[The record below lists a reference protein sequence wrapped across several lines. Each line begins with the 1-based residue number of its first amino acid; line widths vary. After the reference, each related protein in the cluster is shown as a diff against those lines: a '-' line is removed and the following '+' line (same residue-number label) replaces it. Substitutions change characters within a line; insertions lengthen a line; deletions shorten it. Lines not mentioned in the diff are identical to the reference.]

1 MDINFLKIAL
11 KTEIK
16 NISSKTMFLVL
27 ACLATPFIF
36 KYFYVAKEYNYNIL
50 LGTILFSITLGVFQ
64 YILDSTTND
73 ILNKINIFYSNLNIP
88 RIYSLISKIL
98 ICIPFVMTFFNLN
111 LIFFKIKLISS
122 FILITLLL
130 SINICLYTSII
141 VSYFFDSNSMLFSTY
156 LSMFFVLGL
165 SFFILGLLILKINII
180 LILISQLI
188 IIIIGFYILNR
199 IYKLKKIL
207 IKIL

>member
-1 MDINFLKIAL
+1 MNINFFKITL
-11 KTEIK
+11 KTEVK
-16 NISSKTMFLVL
+16 NLSFKTMVLVL
-27 ACLATPFIF
+27 VCLATPFILTNF
-36 KYFYVAKEYNYNIL
+36 DIIKEYNYNIL

-98 ICIPFVMTFFNLN
+98 ICIPFVMTFFILN
-111 LIFFKIKLISS
+111 VIFFKIKLINS

-141 VSYFFDSNSMLFSTY
+141 VYYFFDSNSMLFSTY

-188 IIIIGFYILNR
+188 IIIIGVYILNR

-207 IKIL
+207 IKTL